1 MKEKINV
8 ADIYNEHCPSR
19 IVLDIISN
27 KWVILIIE
35 KLAQK
40 NHRFGELKRAIGGIS
55 AKVLSHLL
63 KSLELNGLIIRSD
76 NSALILNVE
85 YALSPLGKSLSH
97 ICHVITVWAEQH
109 VHEIVLAKEGY
120 Q

>member
-1 MKEKINV
+1 MKA

-19 IVLDIISN
+19 LVLDIISN

-35 KLAQK
+35 KLTQK

-63 KSLELNGLIIRSD
+63 KSLEYNNLIIRTDHSD
-76 NSALILNVE
+76 VILNVE

-97 ICHVITVWAEQH
+97 ICHIITVWAEQH
-109 VHEIVLAKEGY
+109 VHEIVLMKEGCE
-120 Q
+120 